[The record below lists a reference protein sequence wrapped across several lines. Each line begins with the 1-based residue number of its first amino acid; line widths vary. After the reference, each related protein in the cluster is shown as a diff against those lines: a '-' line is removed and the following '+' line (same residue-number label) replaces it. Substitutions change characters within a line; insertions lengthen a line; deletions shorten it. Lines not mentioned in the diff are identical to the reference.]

1 MAITTAMCASFK
13 KELMQGAHCFTAQLS
28 RTGDV
33 VSGNQT
39 IGNVNSIAD
48 LCRGMPI
55 SGAGIPAAAFIENI
69 PTATSITVSR
79 TPTAGA
85 TGVALTIKGDDM
97 KMALIKASPTG
108 AYGAASTNYS
118 QIVANSDE
126 ASGAGYT
133 AGGMLLSNVT
143 PSLSGNTAITNFSP
157 NPTWVSATFSTNGCM
172 IYNSSTR
179 GGVAGRAISCHD
191 FAGTQ
196 SVTSGTFTVVMPAVD
211 ANNAILRIG

>member
-13 KELMQGAHCFTAQLS
+13 KELLQSVHCFTAQLS

-39 IGNVNSIAD
+39 ISNVNSIAD
-48 LCRGMPI
+48 LCRGMPV
-55 SGAGIPAAAFIENI
+55 SGAGIPAGAFVEDI
-69 PTATSITVSR
+69 PSAISITVSR
-79 TPTAGA
+79 APTAGA

-108 AYGAASTNYS
+108 SYGVASTNYS
-118 QIVANSDE
+118 QIVTNNDE
-126 ASGAGYT
+126 VSGAGYT
-133 AGGMLLSNVT
+133 AGGMLLNNVT
-143 PSLSGNTAITNFSP
+143 PSLSGNTALTNFSP

-172 IYNSSTR
+172 IYNASTR

-196 SVTSGTFTVVMPAVD
+196 SVTSGTFTVVMPAAD
-211 ANNAILRIG
+211 ANDAILRIG

>member
-1 MAITTAMCASFK
+1 MAITTAMCSSFK
-13 KELMQGAHCFTAQLS
+13 KELLQGSHCFNAQLS

-48 LCRGMPI
+48 VCRGMPI
-55 SGAGIPAAAFIENI
+55 SGAGIPTGTFVEDI
-69 PTATSITVSR
+69 PTETSITVSR
-79 TPTAGA
+79 APTAGA

-97 KMALIKASPTG
+97 KMALIKSSPMG
-108 AYGAASTNYS
+108 SYGAASINYS

-126 ASGAGYT
+126 VSGAGYT
-133 AGGMLLSNVT
+133 AGGMLLTNVT
-143 PSLSGNTAITNFSP
+143 PSLSGNTALTNFSP

-172 IYNSSTR
+172 IYNASTR
-179 GGVAGRAISCHD
+179 GGVAGRSVSCHD

-196 SVTSGTFTVVMPAVD
+196 SVTSGTFTVVMPAAD

>member
-1 MAITTAMCASFK
+1 MAIITAMCASFK
-13 KELMQGAHCFTAQLS
+13 KELLQGIHCFTAQLS

-33 VSGNQT
+33 TSGNQT

-55 SGAGIPAAAFIENI
+55 SGAGIPAASFVEDI
-69 PTATSITVSR
+69 PTATTVTISR
-79 TPTAGA
+79 APTVGGS
-85 TGVALTIKGDDM
+85 GVALTIKGDDM
-97 KMALIKASPTG
+97 KMALIKPTPTG
-108 AYGAASTNYS
+108 SYGAGSTNYS

-143 PSLSGNTAITNFSP
+143 PSLSGNTALTNFSP

-172 IYNSSTR
+172 IYNASSR
-179 GGVAGRAISCHD
+179 GGASGRAISCHD

-196 SVTSGTFTVVMPAVD
+196 SVTSGTFTVVMPTAD
-211 ANNAILRIG
+211 ASNAILRIG

>member
-1 MAITTAMCASFK
+1 MAITTAMCSSFK
-13 KELMQGAHCFTAQLS
+13 RELLQGAHCFTAQLS

-39 IGNVNSIAD
+39 IGNLSSIAD

-55 SGAGIPAAAFIENI
+55 SGTGIAANSFIENI
-69 PTATSITVSR
+69 PSAASITVSR
-79 TPTAGA
+79 APTAGG
-85 TGVALTIKGDDM
+85 TGIALTIKGDDI
-97 KMALIKASPTG
+97 KMALIKASPAG
-108 AYGAASTNYS
+108 VYGAASTNYS
-118 QIVANSDE
+118 QIVTNGDE

-133 AGGMLLSNVT
+133 VGGMLLTNVT
-143 PSLSGNTAITNFSP
+143 PTLSGTTALTNFSP

-172 IYNSSTR
+172 IYNSSAR
-179 GGVAGRAISCHD
+179 GGVTGRAVSCHD

-196 SVTSGTFTVVMPAVD
+196 SVTSGTFTVVMPAAD